1 MADTIFVLVILFLI
15 YFAPA
20 LLAGRFRHPQTAAIF
35 MLNFL
40 FGWTGIGW
48 GIALIWAFTKE
59 SKNGR
64 QKEKY
69 RECPESE

>member
-1 MADTIFVLVILFLI
+1 MTPQSDAEAFLAIVLLLVALFIFYFL
-15 YFAPA
+15 PA
-20 LLAGRFRHPQTAAIF
+20 IVARWFRHPQTAAIF

-59 SKNGR
+59 RKPTWR
-64 QKEKY
+64 
-69 RECPESE
+69 